1 MELFNLK
8 TRLAVSSNLNTLLII
23 QKMIESKN
31 PNHKLLT
38 AINERVEEME
48 FMLDGVMEMSAELR
62 LSRQRNFDLES
73 LVSKLQNDL
82 DVERKLNNNL
92 MKGL

>member
-1 MELFNLK
+1 
-8 TRLAVSSNLNTLLII
+8 
-23 QKMIESKN
+23 MIESKN

-38 AINERVEEME
+38 VISERVQEME
-48 FMLDGVMEMSAELR
+48 FMLDGVMDMSAELR
-62 LSRQRNFDLES
+62 VSRQRNFDLEA

>member
-31 PNHKLLT
+31 PSHQLLT
-38 AINERVEEME
+38 VISERVEEME

-92 MKGL
+92 MKGI